1 MKAKFLLYALVSAIS
16 ITSVA
21 CSDDNDDISI
31 DQVPVKVRDTMQ
43 KMFPNV
49 YSSSWEQIYP
59 YYVAD
64 FMNSGFETNAWFNAE
79 GTWVMTDIDYNSNI
93 SYLPAAVQQAF
104 SQSQYG
110 QWIVDDV
117 DTYQRTYDAFS
128 VIEVET
134 PTSPDIT
141 LFYSND
147 GTLLNQVENFDITIT
162 PNTIISAF

>member
-1 MKAKFLLYALVSAIS
+1 MKAKILLYALASAIGLMS
-16 ITSVA
+16 AA
-21 CSDDNDDISI
+21 CSDDNDDINI
-31 DQVPVKVRDTMQ
+31 DKVPVKVRETMQ
-43 KMFPNV
+43 KMFPYV

-64 FMNSGFETNAWFNAE
+64 FINSGFETYAWFGVD

-104 SQSQYG
+104 AMSQYG
-110 QWIVDDV
+110 QWIIDDV
-117 DTYQRTYDAFS
+117 DTYQRTYDAFN

-134 PTSPDIT
+134 PASPDIT

-147 GTLLNQVENFDITIT
+147 GTLLNTVENFDITIT
-162 PNTIISAF
+162 PNTIVSAF